1 MAKKGQMFPKKMGVF
16 PKKNSA
22 CFPKELSASFFT
34 KLGLVLDSLLEDSLA
49 HEVEEFM
56 HKLICTKNFQLWQH

>member
-16 PKKNSA
+16 PKKTVPVFQRNRV
-22 CFPKELSASFFT
+22 LLFFT